1 MHMLQHEHVMWES
14 KYVCFVCEFEY
25 VFFCAR
31 VSVYACVCTYIYS
44 KHFILTSPQAAKGC
58 SVCLCVCVCVCVCV
72 CLFVL
77 CGVCVCVCSSET
89 LLSHVEQLLRAVI
102 LKISVC
108 DAVLDNNPPGTTQ
121 SLSLILA
128 VLQCYAKLLY

>member
-72 CLFVL
+72 CL
-77 CGVCVCVCSSET
+77 CVCALLCKWNSFVKTNCFLKAKTTVCIS
-89 LLSHVEQLLRAVI
+89 QLNRR
-102 LKISVC
+102 
-108 DAVLDNNPPGTTQ
+108 
-121 SLSLILA
+121 
-128 VLQCYAKLLY
+128 QCN